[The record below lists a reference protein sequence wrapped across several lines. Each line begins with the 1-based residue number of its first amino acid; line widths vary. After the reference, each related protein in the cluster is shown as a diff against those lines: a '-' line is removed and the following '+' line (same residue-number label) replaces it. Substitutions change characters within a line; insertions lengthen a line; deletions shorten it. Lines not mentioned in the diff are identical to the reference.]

1 MLKHRGFPGRL
12 PSSDHQFIIRRA
24 NKKGATKL
32 VARERY
38 RDRSP
43 SDRRADAGFLAAL
56 IRYFGDEPF
65 ERGNLDAGRLS
76 WLLGREVVAVG
87 KLDPTSYTQMLRV
100 DTKKA
105 EIGFPE
111 LFAQDAPE
119 FDWDDEFG
127 DDQDDDDLPGEGGE

>member
-12 PSSDHQFIIRRA
+12 PSSDLQFTIRRA

-32 VARERY
+32 VARERF

-43 SDRRADAGFLAAL
+43 LDRRADAAFLAAL
-56 IRYFGDEPF
+56 IEHFGEEPF

-87 KLDPTSYTQMLRV
+87 KFDPLSYEQLLQV
-100 DTKKA
+100 DLKRA
-105 EIGFPE
+105 EAAFPE
-111 LFAQDAPE
+111 LFQTDSPPD
-119 FDWDDEFG
+119 FGWDDDWDDE
-127 DDQDDDDLPGEGGE
+127 DDE